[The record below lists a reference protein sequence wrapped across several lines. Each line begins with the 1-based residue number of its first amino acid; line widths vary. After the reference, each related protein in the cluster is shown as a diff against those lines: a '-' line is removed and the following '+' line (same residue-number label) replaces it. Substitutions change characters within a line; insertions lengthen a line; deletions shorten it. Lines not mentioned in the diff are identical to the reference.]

1 MQRFDSDTSLLTDN
15 LHLINAALK
24 NEGKF
29 LIAVPDVSS
38 VKKKRRYTHDEQV
51 DLDVKT
57 SNNLIGDIINLS
69 QELNTRIWDVL
80 NRGGSYS
87 DIEEIYKD
95 VCILNIMSGIEIDKA
110 KKEFNINNAKE
121 LRRLRDKYK
130 IEGDDGRAIKPN
142 FFKAKDIGK
151 GYYDRKR
158 KNYKKHLTTMDHV
171 QTCINSYRAQREEI
185 GKKQEYLPSSALVD
199 NGIDVHRRQYEKVT
213 RVINAVT
220 DMTNEIKSVYASDI
234 ESSVKQMQC
243 CDIRQECVEYVG
255 NMSFT
260 KSDMVYLLR
269 QIEEPRYSQIQRKIF
284 NILFGYPNTS
294 FYEVLEAGAEPI
306 GLLAE
311 DDEGDVELYGKRYT
325 RYKYFA

>member
-1 MQRFDSDTSLLTDN
+1 MQRFDSDTSLVTDN
-15 LHLINAALK
+15 LYLINAALK

-80 NRGGSYS
+80 NRGGSYN

-185 GKKQEYLPSSALVD
+185 GKKQEYLPFSALLG

-220 DMTNEIKSVYASDI
+220 DMTNDVMFVHPKAFSSSPMKTAEKAVLWFRNEGYDFNCLVMAHTHRLGSYKIGNTTMYEQGAACETQKMRYGDGALVNSQQQGCIYVCLDKDGYNI
-234 ESSVKQMQC
+234 ESA
-243 CDIRQECVEYVG
+243 
-255 NMSFT
+255 T
-260 KSDMVYLLR
+260 KLVA
-269 QIEEPRYSQIQRKIF
+269 F
-284 NILFGYPNTS
+284 
-294 FYEVLEAGAEPI
+294 
-306 GLLAE
+306 
-311 DDEGDVELYGKRYT
+311 
-325 RYKYFA
+325 

>member
-1 MQRFDSDTSLLTDN
+1 MQRFDSDTSLVTDN

-142 FFKAKDIGK
+142 FFKAKV
-151 GYYDRKR
+151 
-158 KNYKKHLTTMDHV
+158 TM
-171 QTCINSYRAQREEI
+171 TASERI
-185 GKKQEYLPSSALVD
+185 
-199 NGIDVHRRQYEKVT
+199 T
-213 RVINAVT
+213 RSI
-220 DMTNEIKSVYASDI
+220 
-234 ESSVKQMQC
+234 
-243 CDIRQECVEYVG
+243 
-255 NMSFT
+255 
-260 KSDMVYLLR
+260 
-269 QIEEPRYSQIQRKIF
+269 
-284 NILFGYPNTS
+284 
-294 FYEVLEAGAEPI
+294 
-306 GLLAE
+306 
-311 DDEGDVELYGKRYT
+311 
-325 RYKYFA
+325 

>member
-1 MQRFDSDTSLLTDN
+1 
-15 LHLINAALK
+15 
-24 NEGKF
+24 
-29 LIAVPDVSS
+29 
-38 VKKKRRYTHDEQV
+38 
-51 DLDVKT
+51 
-57 SNNLIGDIINLS
+57 
-69 QELNTRIWDVL
+69 
-80 NRGGSYS
+80 
-87 DIEEIYKD
+87 
-95 VCILNIMSGIEIDKA
+95 MSGIEIDKA

-185 GKKQEYLPSSALVD
+185 GKKQEYLPFSALVG
-199 NGIDVHRRQYEKVT
+199 NGLDVHRRQYEKVT